1 MADLTRKDVE
11 DMQNANIEFTLID
24 VRDDWEHSEFNIGG
38 RNLPLGGIQEWITGL
53 AENKDAKYVM
63 YCRSGA
69 RSGMAASFMTA
80 QGFSDTHNLA
90 GGVLAWQAE
99 DQ

>member
-1 MADLTRKDVE
+1 MADLNRKDIE
-11 DMQNANIEFTLID
+11 ELKLNNIEFTLID
-24 VRDDWEHSEFNIGG
+24 VRDDWEHQEFNIGG
-38 RNLPLGGIQEWITGL
+38 RNLPLGGIQEWIQGL
-53 AENKDAKYVM
+53 SENKSAKYVM

-80 QGFSDTHNLA
+80 QGFTDTHNLA